1 MHLSNDEYI
10 LLLQKYCGT
19 TRVCLQKRHCKV
31 GVVETKV
38 SKEEKERKYYN
49 QKILKGTTKD
59 SIKNQFKKKNL
70 FEWKSV
76 FVTMIGVIL
85 ANIITDIISAER
97 LIYNA
102 VALYL
107 VKLLIWVAV
116 ILAVQFIAGVLKRI
130 IKKEKP

>member
-1 MHLSNDEYI
+1 M
-10 LLLQKYCGT
+10 
-19 TRVCLQKRHCKV
+19 

-49 QKILKGTTKD
+49 RKILKGTTID
-59 SIKNQFKKKNL
+59 SIKNQFKRKNL